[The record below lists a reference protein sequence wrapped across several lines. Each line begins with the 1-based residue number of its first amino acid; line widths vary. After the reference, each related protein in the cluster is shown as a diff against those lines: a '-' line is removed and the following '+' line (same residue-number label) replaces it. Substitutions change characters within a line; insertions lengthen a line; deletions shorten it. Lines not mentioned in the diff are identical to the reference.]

1 MSARISGSS
10 EHSNGA
16 EVRGGTACTHVHTR
30 DLGLKRVM
38 ARHVSCHHRTDT
50 CSCSLCCLPE
60 RVCCPVWSVQRVQQ
74 PPGPQPLRLSVDDF
88 ERSMELLEKAHFE
101 AVKQWWDEEQSGEL
115 AGA

>member
-1 MSARISGSS
+1 M
-10 EHSNGA
+10 
-16 EVRGGTACTHVHTR
+16 
-30 DLGLKRVM
+30 
-38 ARHVSCHHRTDT
+38 
-50 CSCSLCCLPE
+50 
-60 RVCCPVWSVQRVQQ
+60 WSVQRVQQ